1 MMPFSPPRKIT
12 APTMLVRKKAKAT
25 GRPSSIAR
33 QTRPS
38 IRARAAGQAI
48 RSTPASVM
56 SYVSRTTPCTRRKR
70 STNSMASSSA
80 LTGMARNSSHSGT
93 YQVL

>member
-1 MMPFSPPRKIT
+1 MASMARNAMPLRSRMSPITRNSGTGARLKLAIDAIEPRTNDMMPFSPPRKIT

-38 IRARAAGQAI
+38 MRPRAAGQAI
-48 RSTPASVM
+48 RATPG
-56 SYVSRTTPCTRRKR
+56 R
-70 STNSMASSSA
+70 
-80 LTGMARNSSHSGT
+80 
-93 YQVL
+93 